1 MSSIYTPQD
10 TMFVWCLA
18 NPVSPRL
25 IGQIVLADSNRRV
38 AFAYDKVWLL
48 ADDAFALS
56 EDLPLRPGLH
66 LPEQRDTAAGAIED
80 ARPDQWGE
88 RVIRLLERP
97 ARLSLLEY
105 LYFAGGE
112 RFGALGVSLSGESYQ
127 PRPSSPIPSF
137 DGLQEMEEV
146 VARVLAGDTVP
157 EGQRRLLRPGAS
169 FGGARPKSLLE
180 MDGQQWLVK
189 FSDGGELDDALLEH
203 ATMQLAKRCGI
214 HVAQTRALPLS
225 GRKHALAVKRFDRV
239 NGLRL
244 HCASAYVALRAA
256 GEEFGYPE
264 LAQWLR
270 RNSRPDLIAS
280 QQEQLFRR
288 MVFNILID
296 NTDDHEK
303 NHVVLRHADGSW
315 QLSAAFDI
323 VPSAHGLGYQQMRVG
338 EQGAESSLANALS
351 SAREFGLGKD
361 RAVALCREISAL
373 VNGWKAF
380 VEGEGLAKNDIEQI
394 SNYVDGAWLIEQRQA
409 V

>member
-18 NPVSPRL
+18 NPAAPRL

-38 AFAYDKVWLL
+38 AFAYDKAWLL
-48 ADDAFALS
+48 ADDGFALS

-105 LYFAGGE
+105 LYFAGDE
-112 RFGALGVSLSGESYQ
+112 RFGALGISLSGESYQ

-137 DGLQEMEEV
+137 DGLQQMEEV

-303 NHVVLRHADGSW
+303 NHVVLRQADGSW

-338 EQGAESSLANALS
+338 EQGAESSIANALS

-361 RAVALCREISAL
+361 RAVALCREISPA

-380 VEGEGLAKNDIEQI
+380 FDGEGLAKKDIEQI